1 MKWSGCESRLDE
13 NCLLLVGKS
22 NQGGCC
28 CSEHGDND
36 AEQSNS
42 GEMIKTRTQG
52 RRNLRKIQDFF
63 ERESRRKLKPLST
76 GKLNSFGPENRTII
90 K

>member
-28 CSEHGDND
+28 CSDHDDND

-42 GEMIKTRTQG
+42 GEMIKTRE
-52 RRNLRKIQDFF
+52 LRGGEMYERFKIYL
-63 ERESRRKLKPLST
+63 R
-76 GKLNSFGPENRTII
+76 ENREEN
-90 K
+90 

>member
-22 NQGGCC
+22 KQGGCC
-28 CSEHGDND
+28 CSDHDDND

-42 GEMIKTRTQG
+42 GEMIKTRNRG
-52 RRNLRKIQDFF
+52 RRNLRKIQDLF
-63 ERESRRKLKPLST
+63 ERESRRKLRLYSRVKAS
-76 GKLNSFGPENRTII
+76 
-90 K
+90 